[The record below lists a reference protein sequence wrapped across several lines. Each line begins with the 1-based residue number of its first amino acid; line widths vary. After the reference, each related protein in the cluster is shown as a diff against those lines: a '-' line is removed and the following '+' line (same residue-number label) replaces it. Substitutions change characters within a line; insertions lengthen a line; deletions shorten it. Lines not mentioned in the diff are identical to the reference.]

1 MYSIYFNIHVYHFD
15 RKVSILREH
24 KDPNPGPGQIVVHAD
39 FIIRSILL
47 LLLLLCYFVFFGAG
61 VLFSKYVIR
70 CIFLSYFFSWVAFR
84 YPCCI
89 FGEFKLFPV

>member
-47 LLLLLCYFVFFGAG
+47 LLLLLWYFVFLERVFYLVNMLLDAFF
-61 VLFSKYVIR
+61 LA
-70 CIFLSYFFSWVAFR
+70 IFFL
-84 YPCCI
+84 
-89 FGEFKLFPV
+89 G